1 MDPSPAAQII
11 LSIVPIVGIVMGSGV
26 IFFYL
31 LWMHKQRILK
41 IEKGV
46 YEKQR
51 FDLLTFSLLTGLLL
65 SSVGVVLSIFFIAME
80 GCSYGL
86 LGGLIPLAT
95 GVSLLVF
102 FVIRKN
108 MHGLKE

>member
-11 LSIVPIVGIVMGSGV
+11 LSVVPIVGIVMGSGV
-26 IFFYL
+26 IFFSL
-31 LWMHKQRILK
+31 LWAHKQKMLR

-51 FDLLTFSLLTGLLL
+51 FDILIFSLLTGLLL

-80 GCSYGL
+80 GCTYGL
-86 LGGLIPLAT
+86 LGGLIPFAT